1 MGGYIKR
8 STRHGGT
15 GKEYMKNGDYL
26 KPAQM
31 HGKRQHEFN
40 HRSTMVFVFVYPT
53 TTINYVLGCNCY
65 PAPFRR
71 AIHG

>member
-26 KPAQM
+26 SLAQM
-31 HGKRQHEFN
+31 HGKRQGWFN
-40 HRSTMVFVFVYPT
+40 LRSTRVFAFCLSSDD
-53 TTINYVLGCNCY
+53 NQSCSGCTWY
-65 PAPFRR
+65 PAPF
-71 AIHG
+71 